1 MKKFVGILFIFT
13 FSLILFACTKVD
25 TELLTVPTEKVNVN
39 FSIADFNL
47 VNDEGKEWVS
57 FNVIAETSVQLN
69 VEFDLSYVYYHE
81 QGAYIDASLTSLASF
96 DGRINRGTNL
106 LDFKIELKEENYD
119 DYIYIKLENNSDKYN
134 YIIFK
139 MVDKSLISIALD
151 VLSKDANNEIAK
163 KIDDTI
169 NTIDVS
175 SIEMSIDY
183 DNKKVQAL
191 GAGYVLNADFSDD
204 YIIVEIVF
212 SSKAHLTNDFDKLA
226 IKVNNESA
234 KGNLYIDN
242 NKYYYKEEVEK
253 TNTDVIINSISLTF
267 DYLKHSEEIK
277 KAEYTA
283 LMSNPEYNKITITI
297 TLNSGYVFSSDLS
310 LTINDKNIDKSLYKI
325 DNSVLTYIFDDPNW
339 SGFY

>member
-1 MKKFVGILFIFT
+1 MKKFVSILFIFS
-13 FSLILFACTKVD
+13 FSLLLLACKKVD
-25 TELLTVPTEKVNVN
+25 TEPLIVPTEKVNVN
-39 FSIADFNL
+39 FSIADFTL
-47 VNDEGKEWVS
+47 EKDEGKEWVS
-57 FNVIAETSVQLN
+57 FNVIAEASVQLN

-96 DGRINRGTNL
+96 DERINRGTNL

-119 DYIYIKLENNSDKYN
+119 DYIYIKLENKSDEYN
-134 YIIFK
+134 YTFFK

-169 NTIDVS
+169 NAIDVS

-191 GAGYVLNADFSDD
+191 GAGYVLNAEFSDD

-212 SSKAHLTNDFDKLA
+212 SSKAHLTNDFDKLVV
-226 IKVNNESA
+226 KVNNEGA
-234 KGNLYIDN
+234 KGSLHTEN
-242 NKYYYKEEVEK
+242 NKYYYKEELEK

-310 LTINDKNIDKSLYKI
+310 LTINDKNIEKNKYKVE
-325 DNSVLTYIFDDPNW
+325 NNVLTYIFDDPNW